1 MTSGATG
8 YGVEALAFAA
18 HPDDAEIFC
27 GGTLITLADLGHR
40 TAVVDLT
47 RGERASNGTLEERE
61 SETAAASRVL
71 GLQWREN
78 LGLPDTGL
86 NPWSD
91 EQLRAVVEAI
101 RRARPELLLVPW
113 TEERHPDHEAA
124 GALLA
129 RASFFCGVRKFETGA
144 SAPAPAMR
152 PRQVLAYAMRHRM
165 TPSFIIDTSKAMER
179 KREAI
184 ACYRSQLVPGPD
196 GAKTLVGSGTLLEA
210 IDARDR
216 YHGSMIGTSAGEAW
230 RTARVPGLIDPITH
244 FRQNALPEPH
254 AFESSR

>member
-1 MTSGATG
+1 MSA
-8 YGVEALAFAA
+8 YALEALAFGA
-18 HPDDAEIFC
+18 HPDDVEIFC

-47 RGERASNGTLEERE
+47 RGERASNGTPEERE
-61 SETAAASRVL
+61 AETAAASRVL

-91 EQLRAVVEAI
+91 DQLRACVEAI
-101 RRARPELLLVPW
+101 RRARPELLLIPW
-113 TEERHPDHEAA
+113 TEERHPHHAAA
-124 GALLA
+124 GELLA
-129 RASFFCGVRKFETGA
+129 RAAFFCGVRKFETGA
-144 SAPAPAMR
+144 SSPALPMR

-165 TPSFIIDTSKAMER
+165 PASFILDTSKAMER

-184 ACYRSQLVPGPD
+184 SCYRSQVAPPA
-196 GAKTLVGSGTLLEA
+196 GAARTLVGSGTLLDA

-216 YHGSMIGTSAGEAW
+216 YHGSMIGTAAGEAW
-230 RTARVPGLIDPITH
+230 HTAGTLGLVDPVIH
-244 FRQNALPEPH
+244 FRQNALAEPH
-254 AFESSR
+254 AFESKR